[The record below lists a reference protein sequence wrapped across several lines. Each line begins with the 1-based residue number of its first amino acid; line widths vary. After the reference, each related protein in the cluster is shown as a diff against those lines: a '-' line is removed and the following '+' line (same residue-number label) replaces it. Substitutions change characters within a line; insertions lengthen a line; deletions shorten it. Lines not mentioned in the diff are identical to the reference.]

1 MGKETEETFSK
12 DNIQK
17 ANRYMKRCSTA
28 LIIME
33 TQIKPTIWQHLTPVR
48 MAIIKKV
55 RNRSVGSGVEKREIS
70 YTVLVRM

>member
-12 DNIQK
+12 DNIQM
-17 ANRYMKRCSTA
+17 ANRYMKRYSTA

-33 TQIKPTIWQHLTPVR
+33 IKIKPTVWQHLTPVR

-55 RNRSVGSGVEKREIS
+55 RNRSVGNDVEKRELS
-70 YTVLVRM
+70 YTVLVRK

>member
-1 MGKETEETFSK
+1 MGKEIEVTFSK
-12 DNIQK
+12 DNIQM
-17 ANRYMKRCSTA
+17 ANRYMERCLTA

-33 TQIKPTIWQHLTPVR
+33 MQIKPTIWQHLTPVR

-55 RNRSVGSGVEKREIS
+55 RNRSVGNGVEKRELS